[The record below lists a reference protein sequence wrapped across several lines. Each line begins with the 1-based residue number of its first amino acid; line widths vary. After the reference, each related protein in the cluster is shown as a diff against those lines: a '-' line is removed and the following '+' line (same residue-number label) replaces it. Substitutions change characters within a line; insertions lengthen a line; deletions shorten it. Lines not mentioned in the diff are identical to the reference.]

1 MTEVR
6 KAQDG
11 WTMAMRWAAR
21 VLALLVA
28 GLFVWFLVEFG
39 ARVLLALPWLDPQ
52 GVPLLAALLVALAGV
67 LVAWRWELAGGLL
80 ALAGAL
86 AIVALVAVGA
96 GLDTVYTALLFTAPL
111 LVAGALYV
119 GCCARGRGRQ

>member
-1 MTEVR
+1 
-6 KAQDG
+6 
-11 WTMAMRWAAR
+11 MAMRWAAR

-28 GLFVWFLVEFG
+28 GLFVWFLAEFG
-39 ARVLLALPWLDPQ
+39 ARVLPALSWLDPQ

-80 ALAGAL
+80 TLAGAL
-86 AIVALVAVGA
+86 AIVALVAVGS
-96 GLDTVYTALLFTAPL
+96 GLDTVYAALLLTAPL

-119 GCCARGRGRQ
+119 GCCARGRRRR